1 MRLLIVEDNAL
12 DAELTVRQLEAEGID
27 CSWTRVATEP
37 AFRNALESAPD
48 LIISDCALPGFD
60 GVSAFSIAA
69 SEAPAI
75 PFVFVSGT
83 LDEALARDAI
93 RAGAAGYI
101 AKGDRAHLARTVKSV
116 LEKRAL
122 RGRRSADRADRAH
135 REEGIYDDA
144 ATGAAQHLMARRS
157 VLDAALRQAPSARA
171 TVLLRSPPIPAA
183 LLMIEAGQARDRFV
197 RLLSMA
203 NLETDVPTNAG
214 DALEQLATRVHAL
227 LFTDSLEL
235 IRGARQLPSG
245 VATHIVFVGP
255 RSELRESEALRAG
268 ANDCM
273 PSDARGEH
281 FWAHLTIARRIA
293 DLAASLQLALKDNCM
308 LSTIDELTRAG
319 RRGFFEEH
327 FPREVERALRLRRPL
342 ALVMCDIDYFKRV
355 NDRYGH
361 QAGDEVLKEF
371 TARISASLRLGKDW
385 IARLGGEEFA
395 IVFPDTATAEA
406 CVVAARLRERIRANP
421 FEVRSNQI
429 SITAS
434 FGVCA
439 LDASP
444 RGLRGLAERMVGEA
458 DAALY
463 QSKHDGRDRVTGRD
477 VSSDEPRANL
487 A

>member
-12 DAELTVRQLEAEGID
+12 DAELTVRQLQAEGID
-27 CSWTRVATEP
+27 CTWTRVATEP
-37 AFRNALESAPD
+37 AFRSALESAPD

-83 LDEALARDAI
+83 LDEARARDAI
-93 RAGAAGYI
+93 EAGAAGYI
-101 AKGDRAHLARTVKSV
+101 AKGDRAQLAQIVKSV
-116 LEKRAL
+116 LQKRAL
-122 RGRRSADRADRAH
+122 HGRRSADRA
-135 REEGIYDDA
+135 EQSLDA
-144 ATGAAQHLMARRS
+144 ATGAAQHLLARRS
-157 VLDAALRQAPSARA
+157 VLDETLRQVPSVRA
-171 TVLLRSPPIPAA
+171 TILLRSPPIPAA
-183 LLMIEAGQARDRFV
+183 LLLIEAPQTRDRFV

-203 NLETDVPTNAG
+203 NLETDVPVNAI
-214 DALEQLATRVHAL
+214 DALEQLATRIHAL
-227 LFTDSLEL
+227 MFTDNLEL
-235 IRGARQLPSG
+235 IRCARQLPSG
-245 VATHIVFVGP
+245 AATHIVFVSTP
-255 RSELRESEALRAG
+255 SELRESEALRAG

-281 FWAHLTIARRIA
+281 FWAHLTIAWRIA
-293 DLAASLQLALKDNCM
+293 DLAASLQLALKDNSM

-327 FPREVERALRLRRPL
+327 FPREVERAMRLRRPL

-361 QAGDEVLKEF
+361 QVGDEVLKEF
-371 TARISASLRLGKDW
+371 TARISSSLRLGKDW

-395 IVFPDTATAEA
+395 VVFPDTATAEA
-406 CVVAARLRERIRANP
+406 CVVAARLRERISART
-421 FEVRSNQI
+421 FDVLSMQV

-434 FGVCA
+434 FGICA
-439 LDASP
+439 LDPIP
-444 RGLRGLAERMVGEA
+444 RDLHGLAERMVREA

-463 QSKHDGRDRVTGRD
+463 QSKYDGRDRVTACD